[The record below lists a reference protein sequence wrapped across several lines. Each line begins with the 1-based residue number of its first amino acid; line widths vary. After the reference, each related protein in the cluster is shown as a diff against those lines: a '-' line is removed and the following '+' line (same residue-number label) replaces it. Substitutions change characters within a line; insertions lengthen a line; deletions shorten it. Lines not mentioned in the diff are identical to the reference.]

1 MSQAQAENLAKQ
13 AHPDGFNPDKDGC
26 ELVGTKSGTEYAFLL
41 FNKAGRAAKHM
52 GCGALY
58 LVNLKTEEVD
68 VLSVGQYPQVAE
80 DYVDSPYNQ
89 QRLAQDATQAT

>member
-13 AHPDGFNPDKDGC
+13 AHPDGFNPDEDGC
-26 ELVGTKSGTEYAFLL
+26 ELVGAKSESEYAFLL
-41 FNKAGRAAKHM
+41 FNKAGRAAGFM

-58 LVNLKTEEVD
+58 LVDLKKEKVD
-68 VLSVGQYPQVAE
+68 VLSIGQYPQVAE

-89 QRLAQDATQAT
+89 HRLTAESQ